1 MKSSFKKVEK
11 PTVSQRCVFGHPDF
25 DAIFANSI
33 SKGHLMV
40 IEEDHPSTNWLALTR
55 YFLSHQYAQGQT
67 SIVYD
72 SSPRWKFLLSPP
84 LKQDKEK

>member
-40 IEEDHPSTNWLALTR
+40 IEEDHPSLPSLP
-55 YFLSHQYAQGQT
+55 YFSLSCFSGG
-67 SIVYD
+67 
-72 SSPRWKFLLSPP
+72 LSRNFQRGE
-84 LKQDKEK
+84 LS